1 MEVLMSKY
9 ETTVVF
15 DGALPEN
22 TIEKERKKIEDLL
35 TANGNLVSVDEWGKK
50 ILAYQINKKTTGFY
64 VLFVYEY
71 NGNAGKFIETNF
83 KFNENII
90 RYLTVIHENAP
101 ITVSRKT
108 EAERAAR
115 ESAEEREEQ

>member
-90 RYLTVIHENAP
+90 RYLTVVHENAAIIAP
-101 ITVSRKT
+101 RKT

>member
-1 MEVLMSKY
+1 MSKY

-35 TANGNLVSVDEWGKK
+35 NANGNLVSVDEWGKK

-90 RYLTVIHENAP
+90 RYLTVVHENAP
-101 ITVSRKT
+101 IIASRKT

-115 ESAEEREEQ
+115 ESIEEREEQ

>member
-35 TANGNLVSVDEWGKK
+35 VANGNLVSVDEWGKK
-50 ILAYQINKKTTGFY
+50 ILAYSINKKTTGFY

-90 RYLTVIHENAP
+90 RYLTVIHENAA
-101 ITVSRKT
+101 IVAMKKSET
-108 EAERAAR
+108 ANAAI
-115 ESAEEREEQ
+115 ESIEEREEQ